1 MKKIR
6 GEDMQWKELSNDAKS
21 VIEWV
26 EDPFTDK
33 RTTIEVKI
41 GERFQRNC
49 PMYCGDF
56 SGKEQNVNVLI
67 TKELY
72 QEILRFVT
80 EDKELQCEQFTDS
93 LILKIKDDSDLVLH

>member
-1 MKKIR
+1 MLWT
-6 GEDMQWKELSNDAKS
+6 DLSNDAKS

-26 EDPFTDK
+26 EDPFTNK
-33 RTTIEVKI
+33 RTTIEIKI
-41 GERFQRNC
+41 GERFQRKC
-49 PMYCGDF
+49 PIYCGDY
-56 SGKEQNVNVLI
+56 SGKEQNVDILI

-93 LILKIKDDSDLVLH
+93 LIFKIRDDSKLVLH

>member
-1 MKKIR
+1 MLWT
-6 GEDMQWKELSNDAKS
+6 DLSDKAKS

-33 RTTIEVKI
+33 RIAIEIKI
-41 GERFQRNC
+41 GERFQRKC
-49 PMYCGDF
+49 PMYCGDYF
-56 SGKEQNVNVLI
+56 GKEQNVDILI

-72 QEILRFVT
+72 QEILRFVI

-93 LILKIKDDSDLVLH
+93 LIFKIRDDSKLILH

>member
-1 MKKIR
+1 MLWA
-6 GEDMQWKELSNDAKS
+6 DLSNQAKS

-26 EDPFTDK
+26 EDPFTDR
-33 RTTIEVKI
+33 RTTIEIKI
-41 GERFQRNC
+41 GERFQRKC
-49 PMYCGDF
+49 PMYCADF
-56 SGKEQNVNVLI
+56 SGEKSNVDILI

-93 LILKIKDDSDLVLH
+93 LIFKIRDDS

>member
-1 MKKIR
+1 MLWT
-6 GEDMQWKELSNDAKS
+6 DLSNDAKS

-26 EDPFTDK
+26 EDPFTNK
-33 RTTIEVKI
+33 RTTIEIKI
-41 GERFQRNC
+41 GERFQRKC

-56 SGKEQNVNVLI
+56 SGEEQNVDILI

-80 EDKELQCEQFTDS
+80 EDKELECIQFTDS
-93 LILKIKDDSDLVLH
+93 LIFKIRDDSNLALH